1 MFTHTGVNFTNV
13 YYFLELH
20 YYLGTTMLDLI
31 ERTKTL
37 IANHPEYMRQNT
49 PCNTPGGHGQRL
61 QKYTDPVVNPY
72 YKKMCSFDMSPE
84 FVSQL
89 MFAQDFRV
97 NANKIIVCQTELD
110 AFPAMRPN
118 VKGDPI
124 LITAAE
130 VIETFNKLIHPSTKS
145 VRRILNQ
152 SEIRAA
158 MGIKLMVPTDNFY
171 HFFIQS
177 VNKFMIMCNEQDTA
191 KIMFSF
197 DDGTLSSNFRH
208 FYNVFKHYKDHIQKM
223 K

>member
-49 PCNTPGGHGQRL
+49 PCNIPGGHGQRFIRHSE
-61 QKYTDPVVNPY
+61 KVNPY
-72 YKKMCSFDMSPE
+72 YKKLCSFDMSPE
-84 FVSQL
+84 YASQI
-89 MFAQDFRV
+89 MFAQDFRI
-97 NANKIIVCQTELD
+97 NANKVVVRQTELD

-118 VKGDPI
+118 VSGDPI
-124 LITAAE
+124 LLTAAE
-130 VIETFNKLIHPSTKS
+130 VIDTFNKLIHPNTKS

-152 SEIRAA
+152 SEIRAI

-171 HFFIQS
+171 NFFIQS
-177 VNKFMIMCNEQDTA
+177 VNKFMIMCNEQDTS

>member
-1 MFTHTGVNFTNV
+1 
-13 YYFLELH
+13 
-20 YYLGTTMLDLI
+20 
-31 ERTKTL
+31 
-37 IANHPEYMRQNT
+37 
-49 PCNTPGGHGQRL
+49 
-61 QKYTDPVVNPY
+61 
-72 YKKMCSFDMSPE
+72 MSPE
-84 FVSQL
+84 YANQI
-89 MFAQDFRV
+89 MFAQDFRI
-97 NANKIIVCQTELD
+97 NANKIVVCQTELD

-118 VKGDPI
+118 VSGDPI

-130 VIETFNKLIHPSTKS
+130 VIDTFNKLIHPNTKS

-152 SEIRAA
+152 SEIRAI

-171 HFFIQS
+171 NFFIQS
-177 VNKFMIMCNEQDTA
+177 VNKFMIMCNEQDTS